1 MSNKLHLKKKTKK
14 KNEKKVEMFNLMF
27 IKDIYYYYT
36 KNFSLFFCLFWSW
49 SIMLIQ
55 KKKNYE

>member
-14 KNEKKVEMFNLMF
+14 KSEKKVEMFNLMF

-36 KNFSLFFCLFWSW
+36 KNFSLLFFLFLSL
-49 SIMLIQ
+49 SIIFIQ
-55 KKKNYE
+55 KKNYE